1 MTKATSA
8 LYEIAVD
15 GRPYSYRGGKG
26 LAIETGQFFKS
37 RYPNFDVT
45 VRDMES
51 GETTIVKSQSRGGFR

>member
-37 RYPNFDVT
+37 RS
-45 VRDMES
+45 S
-51 GETTIVKSQSRGGFR
+51 GLRIEVVPRKS